1 MFAGKVL
8 VFDLGRVV
16 FDYDLN
22 KLCESL
28 SKYSV
33 KSGLFNNVD
42 SFIYANKELLF
53 KYEKGQISSV
63 DFYKKIINILS
74 LKNLSFEKF
83 SFIWNDIFSPIK
95 ETIELINSLS
105 KNYELAILSNTNQLH
120 FDYLYKKYSD
130 FFMNFK
136 KFHLSYLMNTR
147 KPETEIYKQVIRI
160 HNVDPQNIFFTDDNF
175 ENVYSAMLVGIKA
188 FQFKNFSKLQHDL
201 KIFGLE

>member
-1 MFAGKVL
+1 MSAGKVL

-53 KYEKGQISSV
+53 KYEKGQISSIN
-63 DFYKKIINILS
+63 FYKKIINILS
-74 LKNLSFEKF
+74 LEHLSFEEF
-83 SFIWNDIFSPIK
+83 SFIWNGIFSPIK

-105 KNYELAILSNTNQLH
+105 KKYDLAILSNTNQLH

-147 KPETEIYKQVIRI
+147 KPETEIYKQVIKI

-188 FQFKNFSKLQHDL
+188 FQFKNFSKLQQDL
-201 KIFGLE
+201 KAFGL

>member
-1 MFAGKVL
+1 MSAGKVL

-28 SKYSV
+28 YKYSV

-42 SFIYANKELLF
+42 SLIYANKALLF

-74 LKNLSFEKF
+74 LKNLSFEEF
-83 SFIWNDIFSPIK
+83 SFIWNDIFTPIK
-95 ETIELINSLS
+95 KTIELINSLS
-105 KNYELAILSNTNQLH
+105 KKYDLAILSNTNQLH

-160 HNVDPQNIFFTDDNF
+160 HKVQPENIFFTDDNF
-175 ENVYSAMLVGIKA
+175 ENICSAMLVGIKA

-201 KIFGLE
+201 EIFGLE